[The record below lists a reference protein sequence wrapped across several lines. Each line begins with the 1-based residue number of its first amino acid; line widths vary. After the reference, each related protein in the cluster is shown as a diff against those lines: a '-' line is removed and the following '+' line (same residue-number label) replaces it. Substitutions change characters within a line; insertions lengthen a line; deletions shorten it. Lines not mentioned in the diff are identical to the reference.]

1 ETGETEINK
10 PRTKPFVALHRP
22 RVFIYYSLSLL
33 IFSVEDV
40 YKTNLKLP
48 IQSFPMLELLALQ
61 SCSVTFVHPWIYP
74 RQLEHV
80 YGTNLN
86 PMSLSAHKAMPKPA
100 GMHSPCCYNL
110 ELGILSSFHLS
121 RC

>member
-1 ETGETEINK
+1 MTSTLQGNLPEGETKINK
-10 PRTKPFVALHRP
+10 PRTKPFAALPSTGLHIIIP
-22 RVFIYYSLSLL
+22 Y
-33 IFSVEDV
+33 V

-48 IQSFPMLELLALQ
+48 NQSFSMLELLALQ

-86 PMSLSAHKAMPKPA
+86 PMSLSAHKAVPKPA
-100 GMHSPCCYNL
+100 GMHSPCCYHL

>member
-1 ETGETEINK
+1 MTSTLQGNLPEVETEINK
-10 PRTKPFVALHRP
+10 PRTKPFAALPSTGLHIIIP
-22 RVFIYYSLSLL
+22 CH
-33 IFSVEDV
+33 V

-80 YGTNLN
+80 HGTNLN
-86 PMSLSAHKAMPKPA
+86 PMSLSAYKAMPKPA
-100 GMHSPCCYNL
+100 GMHSRCYHL